1 MIIYLKKDNKHLY
14 YNDIIITM
22 AILIQNLTATYSILQ
37 TKCELPTESTLDDV
51 QMYETN
57 FGVLK
62 LKSGKFPNTKN
73 DVHIILSIDRS
84 GSMMDSFS
92 KLKHCVR
99 NMINFICKNNEHK
112 NIYTSIIFFDHE
124 VVSAVVKMM
133 IHNEYTKEFALNEI
147 DNIECRGRTDIE
159 KAFNH
164 ADDMYMEDM
173 DNYHIFM
180 TDGNPTKGIKSKKGL
195 IENMNLRMNHII
207 IGFDIDHDGN
217 LLNDMAQAS
226 SGYYYYIDTI
236 ENAGMVYGEILDK
249 ILSKTYKNITITST
263 STFISNTDTTI
274 INTPTNQ
281 VEFYD
286 KHSNTWNSDV
296 LIDFL
301 HSDEETYV
309 YFRFPW
315 DSNEFSINISNT
327 EIYSGKN
334 TKYSYTVLVDH
345 DNSSI
350 AQHMTRNLNVEKHYK
365 RYEVLDIL
373 YRFRQYQNKNRISHS
388 SSFSSLSPRSLEPL
402 SFNDID
408 PCKVDE
414 DTDEPDFVK
423 QFEDKIKYLSAF
435 MKARDLT
442 EDTMMIDLISN
453 LYIQKK
459 IFVAG
464 YQDNVGLARQIAEL
478 AERSYNVEYVENP
491 SLNYIRQPR
500 VLQRQRAASITSMNS
515 TELHPPNVRLTRS
528 ISTYTTPQRT
538 QVMNEMSQQAP

>member
-1 MIIYLKKDNKHLY
+1 
-14 YNDIIITM
+14 M
-22 AILIQNLTATYSILQ
+22 AILIQNLTSTYSILQ
-37 TKCELPTESTLDDV
+37 TKCELPTVSTLDDV

-62 LKSGKFPNTKN
+62 LKSEKFPNTKN

-99 NMINFICKNNEHK
+99 NMIDFICKNNENK

-124 VVSAVVKMM
+124 VVSAVVKMV
-133 IHNEYTKEFALNEI
+133 IHDEYTKEFALNEI
-147 DNIECRGRTDIE
+147 NNIECRGRTDIE

-217 LLNDMAQAS
+217 LLNDMARVS

-249 ILSKTYKNITITST
+249 ILSKTYKNITITSN
-263 STFISNTDTTI
+263 SNITD
-274 INTPTNQ
+274 TPTNQ

-286 KHSNTWNSDV
+286 KHSNTWSSDV

-315 DSNEFSINISNT
+315 DSNEFTINVSNT
-327 EIYSGKN
+327 EIYSGKD
-334 TKYSYTVLVDH
+334 TKYSYTVLVDY
-345 DNSSI
+345 DKSSI

-373 YRFRQYQNKNRISHS
+373 YRFRQYQNKNSISRS
-388 SSFSSLSPRSLEPL
+388 SSFSSLSPRSLEPF

-408 PCKVDE
+408 PCAVDE
-414 DTDEPDFVK
+414 DADEPDFVK
-423 QFEDKIKYLSAF
+423 QFEDKINHLNTF
-435 MKARDLT
+435 MKARDLR
-442 EDTMMIDLISN
+442 EDNMMIDLISN

-459 IFVAG
+459 IFMSG

-478 AERSYNVEYVENP
+478 AERSYNVEYIETP
-491 SLNYIRQPR
+491 SLNYMRQPR
-500 VLQRQRAASITSMNS
+500 VLQRQRATSITNINL
-515 TELHPPNVRLTRS
+515 TELPPPTSVRLTRG
-528 ISTYTTPQRT
+528 ISTYSTPQRT